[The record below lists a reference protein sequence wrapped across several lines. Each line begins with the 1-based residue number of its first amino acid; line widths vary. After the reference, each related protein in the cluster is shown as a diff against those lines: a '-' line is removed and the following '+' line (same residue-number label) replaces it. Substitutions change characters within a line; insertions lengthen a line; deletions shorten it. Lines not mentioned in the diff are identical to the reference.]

1 MELYQIS
8 QVPKQNRLKPS
19 KYKGLSLSVC
29 MAYWGLFL
37 REKIFFEYS
46 NIVVVVGFPVGIYTY
61 H

>member
-1 MELYQIS
+1 MFCQKCGAEIPDT

-37 REKIFFEYS
+37 REKNFL
-46 NIVVVVGFPVGIYTY
+46 NILIS
-61 H
+61 